1 MNNNHDSNIMKS
13 IKMIEEEKKKE
24 DNKKAR
30 LRMRKYRAK
39 RSPEDLALDRQ
50 KSYFITKKN
59 VNSYRTVT

>member
-1 MNNNHDSNIMKS
+1 MNNNHESNTMNS
-13 IKMIEEEKKKE
+13 IKMIEIEKNIE
-24 DNKKAR
+24 DREIVR

>member
-1 MNNNHDSNIMKS
+1 MNNNHESNIMKS

-50 KSYFITKKN
+50 KSYFITKKKKIN
-59 VNSYRTVT
+59 IVL